1 MKAQKEASAT
11 IGGIGRRQRIGKLG
25 GSRLAAGWGSELFAQ
40 QRRVV
45 CFRWEEAETREW
57 GGLRKKEQNNGEFT
71 QFSRD
76 AAAYNGL
83 LTARWAFS
91 PSQARQVHNFA

>member
-25 GSRLAAGWGSELFAQ
+25 GSRLDAGWGSELFAQ

-57 GGLRKKEQNNGEFT
+57 GGLRKKNKITGNLRSFQGM
-71 QFSRD
+71 RP
-76 AAAYNGL
+76 
-83 LTARWAFS
+83 LTMGF
-91 PSQARQVHNFA
+91 